1 MNTRDYI
8 LNVALLLCGATH
20 FCILF
25 ASALTP
31 KVMGWKKELSV
42 LPRLLQ
48 QLFWVYGSF
57 IVLSIV
63 AIGVLTLLHANA
75 MAEGDSV
82 ARSVAAFAAVFWG
95 ARLMVQ
101 FFVFDAR
108 PYLTNGWL
116 KLGYNMLTVAFI
128 FLVLTYSTAAL
139 QLHR

>member
-1 MNTRDYI
+1 MD
-8 LNVALLLCGATH
+8 
-20 FCILF
+20 
-25 ASALTP
+25 
-31 KVMGWKKELSV
+31 WKKELSP

-57 IVLSIV
+57 IVLSII
-63 AIGVLTLLHANA
+63 AIGVLTLLHAKA
-75 MAEGDSV
+75 MAEGESV

-95 ARLMVQ
+95 ARLGVQ